1 MFETVVVATDGSEST
16 ERAVE
21 ASFDLSDRFD
31 AELHAL
37 TVVESNSA
45 AAHNRAQELL
55 RDLADRADR
64 TVTTVI
70 EDGAPATAISSYAT
84 RIDADVVIMG
94 IRGRDGPYRYHLGSV
109 AETVVYECPVP
120 VLTVHHLD
128 GGVDEETETGTE
140 TE

>member
-21 ASFDLSDRFD
+21 ASFDLADRFD

-37 TVVESNSA
+37 TVVESEGA
-45 AAHNRAQELL
+45 DAHNRAQAVLS
-55 RDLADRADR
+55 DLASRTDRS
-64 TVTTVI
+64 VTTVI
-70 EDGAPATAISSYAT
+70 EDGTPADAISSYAMGV
-84 RIDADVVIMG
+84 DADVVVVG
-94 IRGRDGPYRYHLGSV
+94 IRGRDGPHQYHLGSV

-128 GGVDEETETGTE
+128 IDTNEVSE
-140 TE
+140 